1 MENAARSAVSEFQMK
16 PFSSS
21 SALLLR
27 EVILPSIRPARSRAV
42 LALLGCVAG
51 LSGCGGNVSTT
62 VGSSP
67 PPANYDY
74 LTGNWEFVVTG
85 MGTLPFTAMAGFIN
99 ETSQT
104 PGTFDPVTAVFQVTP
119 DTACYTG
126 APIVPLSGSVGLTTV
141 TLTSF
146 SVNGQTVRVTATKD
160 STASTLTGTFKASSG
175 CVKSATGTFTGTRY
189 SALTGTYAG
198 SLSAAATPQTM
209 SLNLTQMSQGTGAG
223 TFLTFGNA
231 TFTGFPC
238 FNQGT
243 LLAPSGIVLGSSV
256 SLTFTTNDPSK
267 AQLVLVGSIDQ
278 AADTLTLNSATVTG
292 GSCSGSYG
300 AAVLTK
306 Q

>member
-1 MENAARSAVSEFQMK
+1 MKHPSLPKSLSRSNL
-16 PFSSS
+16 FSGTQ
-21 SALLLR
+21 A
-27 EVILPSIRPARSRAV
+27 IRSVAG

-51 LSGCGGNVSTT
+51 LTGCGGNVSTP

-67 PPANYDY
+67 PPANYKY

-85 MGTLPFTAMAGFIN
+85 TGTLPFTAMAGFIN

-104 PGTFDPVTAVFQVTP
+104 PGTYDPVTAVFQVTP

-126 APIVPLSGSVGLTTV
+126 APTVPLSGFVGLTTLK
-141 TLTSF
+141 LTSF
-146 SVNGQTVRVTATKD
+146 SVNGQILRLTATKD
-160 STASTLTGTFKASSG
+160 DTATNLTGTFQASSG
-175 CVKSATGTFTGTRY
+175 CVKSATGSFTGTRY

-198 SLSAAATPQTM
+198 PLSAATTPQTM
-209 SLNLTQMSQGTGAG
+209 SLNLTQMPQGTGDG
-223 TFLTFGNA
+223 TFLTFGSAN
-231 TFTGFPC
+231 FTGFAC
-238 FNQGT
+238 FTQGT

-267 AQLVLVGSIDQ
+267 AQLVLVGKMDQ
-278 AADTLTLNSATVTG
+278 AANTLTLSSATVTG

-300 AAVLTK
+300 TAVLTK

>member
-1 MENAARSAVSEFQMK
+1 MKHPVLPNSFSPGKNLSGTQAIRS
-16 PFSSS
+16 
-21 SALLLR
+21 
-27 EVILPSIRPARSRAV
+27 
-42 LALLGCVAG
+42 LAGLTLLGCVAG
-51 LSGCGGNVSTT
+51 LAGCGGNVSTP

-85 MGTLPFTAMAGFIN
+85 TGTLPFTAMAGFIN

-104 PGTFDPVTAVFQVTP
+104 PGTYDPVTAVFQVTP

-126 APIVPLSGSVGLTTV
+126 APTVPLSGSVGLTTLK
-141 TLTSF
+141 LTSF
-146 SVNGQTVRVTATKD
+146 SVNGQIVRLSATKD
-160 STASTLTGTFKASSG
+160 ATASTLTGTFQASSG
-175 CVKSATGTFTGTRY
+175 CVKSATGSFTGTRY

-198 SLSAAATPQTM
+198 PLSAATIPQTM
-209 SLNLTQMSQGTGAG
+209 SLNLTQMSQGTGDG
-223 TFLTFGNA
+223 TFQTLGSAN
-231 TFTGFPC
+231 FTGFSC

-267 AQLVLVGSIDQ
+267 AQLVLVGKIDP
-278 AADTLTLNSATVTG
+278 AADTLTVNSATVTG
-292 GSCSGSYG
+292 GSCAGSYG
-300 AAVLTK
+300 PAVLTK

>member
-1 MENAARSAVSEFQMK
+1 MKHLFLPQSPSLSHRKAFSGIPTVRSMVG
-16 PFSSS
+16 
-21 SALLLR
+21 
-27 EVILPSIRPARSRAV
+27 

-51 LSGCGGNVSTT
+51 LTGCGGNVSTP

-67 PPANYDY
+67 PPADYNY

-85 MGTLPFTAMAGFIN
+85 TGTLPFTAMAGFIN

-126 APIVPLSGSVGLTTV
+126 APTVPLSGSVGLTTLK
-141 TLTSF
+141 LTSF
-146 SVNGQTVRVTATKD
+146 SVNGQTVRMTATKD
-160 STASTLTGTFKASSG
+160 STATNLTGTFQASSG
-175 CVKSATGTFTGTRY
+175 CVKNATGSFTGTRY

-198 SLSAAATPQTM
+198 SLSAATIPQTM
-209 SLNLTQMSQGTGAG
+209 SLNLTQMTQGTGDG
-223 TFLTFGNA
+223 TFLTFGSA
-231 TFTGFPC
+231 TFTGFSC
-238 FNQGT
+238 FSQGT

-267 AQLVLVGSIDQ
+267 AQLVLVGTMDQ
-278 AADTLTLNSATVTG
+278 AADTLTLSSATVTG

-300 AAVLTK
+300 AAVLAK

>member
-1 MENAARSAVSEFQMK
+1 M
-16 PFSSS
+16 
-21 SALLLR
+21 
-27 EVILPSIRPARSRAV
+27 
-42 LALLGCVAG
+42 LGVVAG
-51 LSGCGGNVSTT
+51 LSGCGGNVSTP

-67 PPANYDY
+67 TPANYGY

-85 MGTLPFTAMAGFIN
+85 TGTLPFTAMAGFIN

-126 APIVPLSGSVGLTTV
+126 APIVPLSGSVGLTTL

-146 SVNGQTVRVTATKD
+146 SVNGQTIRVTASKD
-160 STASTLTGTFKASSG
+160 SAASTLTGTFKASSG

-198 SLSAAATPQTM
+198 SLSAATTPQTM
-209 SLNLTQMSQGTGAG
+209 SLALTQMSQGTGAG
-223 TFLTFGNA
+223 TFLTSGSAN
-231 TFTGFPC
+231 FTGFSC

-278 AADTLTLNSATVTG
+278 AADTLTLSSATVTG

>member
-1 MENAARSAVSEFQMK
+1 MK
-16 PFSSS
+16 HRFPPKSPS
-21 SALLLR
+21 LLLR
-27 EVILPSIRPARSRAV
+27 KAVSGTATVRSLIG
-42 LALLGCVAG
+42 LALLGCVTS
-51 LSGCGGNVSTT
+51 LTGCGGNVSTP

-67 PPANYDY
+67 PPANYNY

-85 MGTLPFTAMAGFIN
+85 TGLPFTAMAGFIN
-99 ETSQT
+99 ETSET

-126 APIVPLSGSVGLTTV
+126 ATTLPLSGSVGLTTLK
-141 TLTSF
+141 LTSF
-146 SVNGQTVRVTATKD
+146 SVNGQTVRMTATKD
-160 STASTLTGTFKASSG
+160 STATNLTGTFQASSG
-175 CVKSATGTFTGTRY
+175 CVKGATGSFTGTRY

-198 SLSAAATPQTM
+198 PLTSATIPQTM
-209 SLNLTQMSQGTGAG
+209 SLNLTQMSQGTGDG
-223 TFLTFGNA
+223 TFLTFGSA
-231 TFTGFPC
+231 TFTGFSC
-238 FNQGT
+238 FNKGT

-278 AADTLTLNSATVTG
+278 AADTLTLSSATVTG

-300 AAVLTK
+300 GAVLTK